1 MLYLGMQCY
10 STLSGV
16 LAMLVYRP
24 DKFAK
29 EFATPEGQKLWQV
42 LNRDDNLAR
51 METATDL
58 GQPALKPLEDI
69 LLTDI
74 GEAITDDRMKQ
85 MAGHMVRQIME
96 SRGFVHDVDGI
107 KLASA
112 PFFKASRYRRSDSSE
127 IILHLFRDSGDS
139 NQLALTD
146 NRVGDKL
153 PPPSGHRWTYYNAIS
168 SPLKA
173 SVGFGFDLK
182 QAAKAVEQQGFFLH
196 RRQRVLRPA

>member
-1 MLYLGMQCY
+1 ML
-10 STLSGV
+10 T
-16 LAMLVYRP
+16 YRP
-24 DKFAK
+24 GKFAK
-29 EFATPEGQKLWQV
+29 DYATPEGQKLWQV
-42 LNRDDNLAR
+42 LNREDNIAR

-69 LLTDI
+69 LLTEI
-74 GEAITDDRMKQ
+74 GDFITDDRMKQ

-96 SRGFVHDVDGI
+96 DRGFEHDVDGI

-112 PFFKASRYRRSDSSE
+112 PFYKASRYRRPDLDG
-127 IILHLFRDSGDS
+127 IVLHLFRDSGDP

-146 NRVGDKL
+146 SRQGDKL
-153 PPPSGHRWTYYNAIS
+153 PEAPSGKRWTYYNAIS

-173 SVGFGFDLK
+173 AVGFGFDLK
-182 QAAKAVEQQGFFLH
+182 QAAQEVERHGYFLH

>member
-1 MLYLGMQCY
+1 MTDY
-10 STLSGV
+10 V
-16 LAMLVYRP
+16 P

-29 EFATPEGQKLWQV
+29 DYATPEGQKLWAL
-42 LNRDDNLAR
+42 LNEPANVAR
-51 METATDL
+51 METASDL

-69 LLTDI
+69 LLAKI
-74 GEAITDDRMKQ
+74 GAPITEDRMKQ

-96 SRGFVHDVDGI
+96 EHGFEHDVDGI

-112 PFFKASRYRRSDSSE
+112 PFYKASRYRRRDRDVS
-127 IILHLFRDSGDS
+127 IVLHLFRDSGDP

-146 NRVGDKL
+146 VRSDAKL
-153 PPPSGHRWTYYNAIS
+153 PAPPVGQRWTYYNSIS

-182 QAAKAVEQQGFFLH
+182 AAAKAVKEKGYFLH

>member
-1 MLYLGMQCY
+1 ML
-10 STLSGV
+10 T
-16 LAMLVYRP
+16 YRP

-29 EFATPEGQKLWQV
+29 EHATPEGQKLWQV
-42 LNRDDNLAR
+42 LNREDNIAR

-69 LLTDI
+69 LLTEI

-96 SRGFVHDVDGI
+96 SRGFEHDVDGI

-112 PFFKASRYRRSDSSE
+112 PFYKASRYRRRDGNE
-127 IILHLFRDSGDS
+127 IVLHLFRDSGDP

-146 NRVGDKL
+146 NREGDKL
-153 PPPSGHRWTYYNAIS
+153 PNSKGARWTYYNSIS

-182 QAAKAVEQQGFFLH
+182 QAARAVEKRGYFLH
-196 RRQRVLRPA
+196 HRQRILRPA

>member
-1 MLYLGMQCY
+1 MLTY
-10 STLSGV
+10 S
-16 LAMLVYRP
+16 P

-29 EFATPEGQKLWQV
+29 EYATPEGHKLWGV
-42 LNRDDNLAR
+42 LTDPANIAR
-51 METATDL
+51 METASDL

-69 LLTDI
+69 LLHEI

-85 MAGHMVRQIME
+85 MAGHMVRQIMDAN
-96 SRGFVHDVDGI
+96 GFDHDVDGI

-112 PFFKASRYRRSDSSE
+112 PFYKASRYRRRDRDDT
-127 IILHLFRDSGDS
+127 IVLYLFRDSGDP

-146 NRVGDKL
+146 VRSDAKL
-153 PPPSGHRWTYYNAIS
+153 PDAPTGKRWSYYNSIS

-182 QAAKAVEQQGFFLH
+182 AAATAVEEQGYFLH
-196 RRQRVLRPA
+196 RRLRVLRPA

>member
-1 MLYLGMQCY
+1 MSLIYNPG
-10 STLSGV
+10 
-16 LAMLVYRP
+16 
-24 DKFAK
+24 KFAK
-29 EFATPEGQKLWQV
+29 EYATPEGQKLWGV
-42 LNRDDNLAR
+42 LNRADNVAR

-69 LLTDI
+69 LLTEI

-96 SRGFVHDVDGI
+96 SLGFVHDVDGI

-112 PFFKASRYRRSDSSE
+112 PFYKASRYRRPDSHE
-127 IILHLFRDSGDS
+127 IVLHLFRDSGDP
-139 NQLALTD
+139 NRLALTD
-146 NRVGDKL
+146 NREGDKL
-153 PPPSGHRWTYYNAIS
+153 PEPTGGRWTYYNAIS

-182 QAAKAVEQQGFFLH
+182 QAAKAVEQQGYYLH
-196 RRQRVLRPA
+196 RRERILRPA